1 MKVIVDCFKHLHDC
15 HVIKLESLYLVGG
28 IGFGNMSLQLF
39 FSERDDKVK
48 FCEAETSWFSGRSKS
63 TGILM
68 SGREVIV
75 CGGLDNAEN
84 FAEDCRVEIPIKS
97 CQLESGGG
105 MINFKKKFNIL
116 KSRIF

>member
-1 MKVIVDCFKHLHDC
+1 MTFMLLY
-15 HVIKLESLYLVGG
+15 LESLYLVGG
-28 IGFGNMSLQLF
+28 VGSGNMSLQLF
-39 FSERDDKVK
+39 FSERDDNVK

-75 CGGLDNAEN
+75 CGGLDDKESFAEN
-84 FAEDCRVEIPIKS
+84 CKVEMPIKS

-105 MINFKKKFNIL
+105 MINFENVQY
-116 KSRIF
+116 S